1 MLRTLMLATLAPAAI
16 LMACGG
22 GSGKSAT
29 PTATG
34 SAAPATT
41 PLASTSAA
49 RAAASAPAAATS
61 ASARGRT
68 PPAAGS
74 PDSAVLGVPTPSAET
89 TGGPSA
95 DAARAPALLAAAM
108 ILPPDLPAGWKIVS
122 DQSQDNAAAAA
133 ADPTTASSNQ
143 RCGRL
148 LGRTVVTQP
157 AEIVNTYLAGQTVSF
172 FSQAT
177 AYATTA
183 GAIDCSNEAAAKL
196 VQPGQLARAFGNV
209 FTDPNTVV
217 VTPVAFH
224 QVADG
229 SFAATLAGRTN
240 ANGVVVDL
248 VVLVVGFRK
257 GNVTVAIGSAAQTA
271 PPTDEL
277 SPLVDTVVRRLSAA
291 E

>member
-1 MLRTLMLATLAPAAI
+1 MLRTATLAAIASVAI
-16 LMACGG
+16 LTACGG
-22 GSGKSAT
+22 GGGKSAT
-29 PTATG
+29 PVPSRSAATASTPPAST
-34 SAAPATT
+34 SAAPAT
-41 PLASTSAA
+41 P
-49 RAAASAPAAATS
+49 AAAAAATS
-61 ASARGRT
+61 ASAGAT
-68 PPAAGS
+68 T
-74 PDSAVLGVPTPSAET
+74 AVLGVPSAAAAT
-89 TGGPSA
+89 AGGPSA
-95 DAARAPALLAAAM
+95 DAAKAPALLTAAM
-108 ILPPDLPAGWKIVS
+108 ILPADLPAGWKIVT

-133 ADPTTASSNQ
+133 AATADSTTAASDQ

-157 AEIVNTYLAGQTVSF
+157 ADIVNIYLAGQTVSF

-196 VQPGQLARAFGNV
+196 AQPGQLARSFGNV

-217 VTPVAFH
+217 VTPVDFH

-248 VVLVVGFRK
+248 AVLIVGFRK
-257 GNVTVAIGSAAQTA
+257 GNVTVVLGSAGQTA
-271 PPTDEL
+271 PPVSEL